1 MAGLPAFHQSTVTIS
16 RLEPPSLHHTAT
28 RAVTA
33 LILLAALGACSA
45 PGTDGAVAASVAT
58 TPPAQQAVPADVG
71 SSASTRPPGTAPSGT
86 LAGMQTPAVN
96 ASTAA
101 GDTERALGLADGLAS
116 DELRQLLIDGPRFDQ
131 AMAALDRAYATDRDA
146 QDVRSS
152 YQHALQQRLGTG
164 PDAPRLSRLHCG
176 ISHCLGE
183 ITGTLENPSVLFGAP
198 RDAVGRQLPVNEAMV
213 RSILAAEGGPTGYRL
228 AFSLDPTP
236 RTGPSTAR

>member
-1 MAGLPAFHQSTVTIS
+1 MAGLPAFHQSTMTTARV
-16 RLEPPSLHHTAT
+16 EPPSLHPTAT

-33 LILLAALGACSA
+33 LILLTALGGCSA

-71 SSASTRPPGTAPSGT
+71 SSASTRPPGTPPSGT

-96 ASTAA
+96 ASAAA
-101 GDTERALGLADGLAS
+101 GDAERALGLADGLAS
-116 DELRQLLIDGPRFDQ
+116 DALRQLLNDGLRFDQ
-131 AMAALDRAYATDRDA
+131 AMAALDRAYATDADA

-164 PDAPRLSRLHCG
+164 PDAPRLSRLNCG

-183 ITGTLENPSVLFGAP
+183 VTGTLENPSVLFGAP
-198 RDAVGRQLPVNEAMV
+198 HDAAGRQLPVNEAMV
-213 RSILAAEGGPTGYRL
+213 RSILSADGGPTGYRL
-228 AFSLDPTP
+228 AFSLDPSP

>member
-1 MAGLPAFHQSTVTIS
+1 MVGLSAFHQSTMTAS
-16 RLEPPSLHHTAT
+16 RLEPPSLHHTAA

-33 LILLAALGACSA
+33 LILVTALGACSA
-45 PGTDGAVAASVAT
+45 PGADGAAAASVAT
-58 TPPAQQAVPADVG
+58 PPPAQQAVPADVG
-71 SSASTRPPGTAPSGT
+71 SSASTRPPGTPPSGT
-86 LAGMQTPAVN
+86 LAGVQTPAVN
-96 ASTAA
+96 ASAAA

-116 DELRQLLIDGPRFDQ
+116 DELRQLLTDGPRFDQ
-131 AMAALDRAYATDRDA
+131 AMAALDRAYATDGDA

-183 ITGTLENPSVLFGAP
+183 VTGTLENPSVLFGAP

-213 RSILAAEGGPTGYRL
+213 RSILSAEGGPTGYRL

>member
-1 MAGLPAFHQSTVTIS
+1 MTTARV
-16 RLEPPSLHHTAT
+16 EPPSLHPTAT

-33 LILLAALGACSA
+33 LILLTALGGCSA

-71 SSASTRPPGTAPSGT
+71 SSAATRPPGTPPSGT

-96 ASTAA
+96 ASAAA
-101 GDTERALGLADGLAS
+101 GDAERALGLADGLAS
-116 DELRQLLIDGPRFDQ
+116 DALRQLLNDGLRFDQ
-131 AMAALDRAYATDRDA
+131 AMAALDRAYATDADA

-164 PDAPRLSRLHCG
+164 PDAPRLSRLNCG

-183 ITGTLENPSVLFGAP
+183 VTGTLENPSVLFGAP
-198 RDAVGRQLPVNEAMV
+198 HDAAGRQLPVNEAMV
-213 RSILAAEGGPTGYRL
+213 RSILSADGGPTGYRL
-228 AFSLDPTP
+228 AFSLDPSP
-236 RTGPSTAR
+236 RTGPLPAR